1 MSSVANKVITES
13 FSKRAEQQIHSRKS
27 QQHRKMNEE
36 VVTFFKEHAQAV
48 KAETSQQPRYL
59 FLTITFN
66 QNLLRS
72 LKPENRSAFIQ
83 TVYERL
89 WWRMHDK
96 LHIKRPLTTKKHQH
110 LLMRQYQVIEDVDRY
125 GRKALEHLHIVCAVH
140 PKFFDKLTKL
150 YWESV
155 VALRGGF
162 LFEAEN
168 RGFDLSECVEEFH
181 ISELNLPEKE
191 LWSNLEQVIDY
202 SNKGLTRINAFDRV
216 ETAEIFAAFDPPDIT
231 KTRRREPSYERALS
245 I

>member
-1 MSSVANKVITES
+1 MSSVANKVIIEG
-13 FSKRAEQQIHSRKS
+13 FSKQAEQQVFSRKS
-27 QQHRKMNEE
+27 SQHRKMNEE
-36 VVTFFKEHAQAV
+36 VVTYFKEHAQAV
-48 KAETSQQPRYL
+48 KADFSAAEIP

-72 LKPENRSAFIQ
+72 LKPENRSAFIL

-125 GRKALEHLHIVCAVH
+125 GGKVEHLHIVCAVH
-140 PKFFDKLTKL
+140 PKFRDKLTKL

-155 VALRGGF
+155 VALQGGF

-168 RGFDLSECVEEFH
+168 RGFDLSECVDELH
-181 ISELNLPEKE
+181 VSELNLPEKE
-191 LWSNLEQVIDY
+191 LWSNLEQLVDY

-216 ETAEIFAAFDPPDIT
+216 ETAEIFAAFDPLT
-231 KTRRREPSYERALS
+231 
-245 I
+245 